1 MSKIYFVAGNLNF
14 NLIITYSYIDQ
25 SVFILQFYITC
36 SAPQFKR
43 SNSKFELFNE
53 KNYSSPSQLARS
65 LSNQNEACMHCALV
79 SSCAHQRSAIA
90 GTCNYKE
97 VVHYCILL
105 CSTTQFYQHACI
117 RSHTS
122 NTRRSIITSRFF

>member
-1 MSKIYFVAGNLNF
+1 MSKNYFVAGSLNF

-25 SVFILQFYITC
+25 SVFILQAYITC

-53 KNYSSPSQLARS
+53 KKITRPQARS
-65 LSNQNEACMHCALV
+65 LSTQNEACMHCALV